1 MRQLTDT
8 STHTYIRAQE
18 RPPHTFTY
26 FEKVDGCFLFGPVQV
41 WIKLHF
47 GRTAVWVQ
55 QIVIAPVCVNRFQVF
70 DSCSIRSCVC
80 IDVSASARVCLN
92 VFMCAVVFQYAID
105 VCVCVCC
112 RDLFLFFFSLSS
124 CLWFSC
130 FRFTSHSKWLYICP
144 FTYAISS
151 VFDCFGI

>member
-8 STHTYIRAQE
+8 RTHTHTRA
-18 RPPHTFTY
+18 RAPHTFTY
-26 FEKVDGCFLFGPVQV
+26 LENVDGFFLFGPAQV

-55 QIVIAPVCVNRFQVF
+55 QPSLPVYVKRFQVF
-70 DSCSIRSCVC
+70 DSCSIHSCVY
-80 IDVSASARVCLN
+80 ASVWMRTRVCVN
-92 VFMCAVVFQYAID
+92 VCMCAVVFQYAIHM
-105 VCVCVCC
+105 CVCMCC
-112 RDLFLFFFSLSS
+112 RDLFFIFLLFLVLS
-124 CLWFSC
+124 LWFSC